1 MTVDRVL
8 TAEERRLSQTA
19 MRDQSVL
26 SSLAMNCGSETL
38 LILLAL
44 SLGIP
49 ETIVSATGSLQLFS
63 YTFLPLGFLLAAR
76 MGAVRSIS
84 RFHLLTGFIYLVIA
98 AACFVPHGAWLLLP
112 AWVLLHLSRSCA
124 SAMNFPLQKN
134 ITTQEEMPVLLSR
147 MQIAGTIAGLGTM
160 LLIVWLL
167 ARYPGKIL
175 LPILFAT
182 AFLMYVAC
190 SRNIR
195 RVVEPAALQRMA
207 NHPVIKQALTA
218 WRIPHIR
225 HQIYVGSAMNLSLA
239 MLPAV
244 NILAMKQGC
253 GMSDS
258 RILLLGAVQVFSGIA
273 ASFLYRKLAFRSG
286 PEKLLVAVCPL
297 LWLLFLYWIFAPETI
312 TLWTAL
318 PPFIFTGFFQT
329 IVSTGLGNYFT
340 NTVDNPHQIG
350 GTFWVFVVTGGLM
363 GVCGMIFNPLIFK
376 LLQIFGNGTGMDLFR
391 SYFLVTAILFAG
403 LIFAPLSLVLKK
415 RKAD

>member
-1 MTVDRVL
+1 MIVDRAL
-8 TAEERRLSQTA
+8 TAEERRRSQNA
-19 MRDQSVL
+19 MRDQSFL

-63 YTFLPLGFLLAAR
+63 YTVLPFGFLLAAR
-76 MGAVRSIS
+76 VGAIKSIS
-84 RFHLLTGFIYLVIA
+84 RFLLLAGFIYLTIT
-98 AACFVPHGAWLLLP
+98 AACFVPYGAWLLLP
-112 AWVLLHLSRSCA
+112 AWILLHLSRSCSA
-124 SAMNFPLQKN
+124 AMNFPLQKN
-134 ITTQEEMPVLLSR
+134 ITTPEEMPVMLSR
-147 MQIAGTIAGLGTM
+147 IQVANTVTGLGTT

-167 ARYPGKIL
+167 SRYPGKIL
-175 LPILFAT
+175 LPILFAA
-182 AFLMYVAC
+182 AFLLYVAC

-244 NILAMKQGC
+244 NILAMKQGY
-253 GMSDS
+253 GLADS
-258 RILLLGAVQVFSGIA
+258 MILLLDAVQAFSSIA
-273 ASFLYRKLAFRSG
+273 ASFLYRKLAFRTG

-312 TLWTAL
+312 TLWIAL

-376 LLQIFGNGTGMDLFR
+376 LLQISGNGSGMDLFR
-391 SYFLVTAILFAG
+391 NYFLVTAILFAG
-403 LIFAPLSLVLKK
+403 LICAPLSLVLKK
-415 RKAD
+415 KKAD